1 MLQNTNQKFLIYIPC
16 WKDYELA
23 LAQIAK
29 IHRQFTPELSSK
41 FGNQFSVVTVLSIN
55 GVSLSPEELAR
66 ISSQV
71 DELIYFDSMLGMD
84 TNMNQGFLKAIANY
98 ADYYWLLSANDE
110 IDSHAIEN
118 ILGNLPAAFD
128 LLLFARSKSNEVLTV
143 QSVFLKEF
151 SKYPFGL
158 ISSVIYPT
166 NVMSKYFPQAMR
178 LNWTG
183 WGQLAVIESACIDRR
198 EITVSTIPE
207 ELIFTKPTLDDP
219 TKTRD
224 SIRTTYNHSFFG
236 LPVLINSLHQND
248 KKFRRK
254 LISQWVRGNW
264 FKLGYFNGYRN
275 PRIFL
280 PTEIN
285 QSWIQ
290 EISGLIVKGNSPISR
305 ILFSIGIR
313 INLDKMSKEYLI
325 GRQIRRF
332 IK

>member
-1 MLQNTNQKFLIYIPC
+1 LQQKTNQKFLIYIPC

-23 LAQIAK
+23 LSQIAK
-29 IHRQFTPELSSK
+29 IRQQFTPELSSK
-41 FGNQFSVVTVLSIN
+41 FGDQFTVVTVLSIN

-84 TNMNQGFLKAIANY
+84 TNMNQGFLRAISNY

-110 IDSHAIEN
+110 IDSHALEN
-118 ILGNLPAAFD
+118 ILSNLPTSLD
-128 LLLFARSKSNEVLTV
+128 LLLFARSTKNEVLNV

-158 ISSVIYPT
+158 ISSVVYPT
-166 NVMSKYFPQAMR
+166 KVMSKYFPQAMR

-183 WGQLAVIESACIDRR
+183 WGQLAVIESACIDRGG
-198 EITVSTIPE
+198 INVSTIPE

-219 TKTRD
+219 SKTRE
-224 SIRTTYNHSFFG
+224 SIRATYNHSFFG
-236 LPVLINSLHQND
+236 LPVLINSLHQNN
-248 KKFRRK
+248 KQLRKK

-275 PRIFL
+275 PRIFI

-290 EISGLIVKGNSPISR
+290 EISGLIVKGNDPISR
-305 ILFSIGIR
+305 ILFSIGIG
-313 INLDKMSKEYLI
+313 INLDKISKENLL